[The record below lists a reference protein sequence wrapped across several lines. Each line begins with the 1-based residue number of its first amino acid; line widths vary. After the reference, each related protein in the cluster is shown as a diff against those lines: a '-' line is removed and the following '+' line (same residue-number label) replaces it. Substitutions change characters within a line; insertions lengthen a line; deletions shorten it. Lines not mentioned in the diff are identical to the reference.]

1 MRIGSK
7 YDKIEWKVFNMDL
20 LEPITFFGD
29 LLIAAFCFYFAYK
42 ILKMNTKVLFF
53 YYWRWFFITFG
64 VSMIVGSFGHLLYN
78 YTGAFGKWFG
88 WLGSLITSIF
98 LEMAFISIYPNTKI
112 KKILY
117 VISYVKLALMFII
130 ELLILSFAD
139 IDKNQALGLI
149 VPSINFF
156 IGIGFCAGYL
166 GYYYQKTISENFKFF
181 WIGVLV
187 LVPATA
193 LQLLKINPHQYFDR
207 NDLSHLILIL
217 SLILFYQGLKKLPK
231 IDFAKSLD

>member
-1 MRIGSK
+1 
-7 YDKIEWKVFNMDL
+7 
-20 LEPITFFGD
+20 
-29 LLIAAFCFYFAYK
+29 
-42 ILKMNTKVLFF
+42 
-53 YYWRWFFITFG
+53 
-64 VSMIVGSFGHLLYN
+64 
-78 YTGAFGKWFG
+78 
-88 WLGSLITSIF
+88 
-98 LEMAFISIYPNTKI
+98 
-112 KKILY
+112 
-117 VISYVKLALMFII
+117 MFII
-130 ELLILSFAD
+130 ELLILSIGD

-149 VPSINFF
+149 VPSINSF